1 MKSKRKAKEA
11 ETRKRDIIIT
21 IMVVAAA
28 VILAFVF
35 YSAVKSTPRNVLAE
49 VNGVKITNEDLNE
62 IALTVPASLRGNFTG
77 ADLLEQAINF
87 EIIRQEAAKIG
98 VSITDEEVEAGID
111 NSLST
116 AGLTRDDLKK
126 SIEAQNIEWDTLF
139 NAYKKQLL
147 SYKFL
152 NATVLKNIT
161 VTEEQMKGIYTQYAG
176 QLNASYEEVKDQINR
191 TIVTMQSQEFLSRF
205 LEQKRLECKIVRYS
219 NGS

>member
-205 LEQKRLECKIVRYS
+205 LEQKRLECKIVRYAD
-219 NGS
+219 GS